1 MLNHFKIKIMKF
13 RIILSILLGFSCS
26 SFGQKLTPTV
36 VSSGG
41 SYFSAGGYTLSA
53 TVGEI
58 AVTTLKSAT
67 LTLTQGFQQPYD
79 IGVGIKETGLDWSI
93 TAYPNP
99 VSEFLNIRFD
109 VNDPLDLNVEI
120 MDIAGR
126 KQMIRELYYVT
137 RGDIETFDL
146 SGLTRGVYLVRIFT
160 PDRRVQKTYKIQKF

>member
-1 MLNHFKIKIMKF
+1 MKN
-13 RIILSILLGFSCS
+13 RIIVFTLFAISFS

-53 TVGEI
+53 TIGEI
-58 AVTTLKSAT
+58 AVTTLKSGS

-79 IGVGIKETGLDWSI
+79 IGTSIKETGLDWSI

-109 VNDPLDLNVEI
+109 LTDPIDLNVEI
-120 MDIAGR
+120 VDISGR
-126 KQMIRELYYVT
+126 KHLIRELYYVT
-137 RGDIETFDL
+137 PGEIVTFDM
-146 SGLTRGVYLVRIFT
+146 SGFVRGVYLVRIYT
-160 PDRRVQKTYKIQKF
+160 PDWRVQKTYKIQKF

>member
-1 MLNHFKIKIMKF
+1 MKT
-13 RIILSILLGFSCS
+13 RILAIIFLASVS
-26 SFGQKLTPTV
+26 SLCAQQLTPTV

-41 SYFSAGGYTLSA
+41 SYSSAGGYTLSA

-58 AVTTLKSAT
+58 AVTTLKAAT

-99 VSEFLNIRFD
+99 VSQFLNIRFD
-109 VNDPLDLNVEI
+109 VEEPLDLNVEI
-120 MDIAGR
+120 MDVSGR
-126 KQMIRELYYVT
+126 KHILRELFYVT
-137 RGDIETFDL
+137 RGNIETFDL
-146 SGLTRGVYLVRIFT
+146 SGLSRGVYLVRICT

>member
-1 MLNHFKIKIMKF
+1 MKN
-13 RIILSILLGFSCS
+13 RIIVFTLFAISFS

-53 TVGEI
+53 TIGEI
-58 AVTTLKSAT
+58 AVTTLKSGS

-79 IGVGIKETGLDWSI
+79 ITSIKETGLDWSI

-109 VNDPLDLNVEI
+109 LTDPIDLNVEI
-120 MDIAGR
+120 VDISGR
-126 KQMIRELYYVT
+126 KHLIRELYYVT
-137 RGDIETFDL
+137 PGEIVTFDM
-146 SGLTRGVYLVRIFT
+146 SGFVRGVYLVRIYT
-160 PDRRVQKTYKIQKF
+160 PDWRVQKTYKIQKF

>member
-1 MLNHFKIKIMKF
+1 MKTG
-13 RIILSILLGFSCS
+13 IIAIVLLASFSSLCA
-26 SFGQKLTPTV
+26 QQLTPTV

-41 SYFSAGGYTLSA
+41 SYLSAGGYTLSA

-79 IGVGIKETGLDWSI
+79 IGVGIKETGLDWAI

-99 VSEFLNIRFD
+99 VSQFLNIRFD

-120 MDIAGR
+120 MDITGR
-126 KQMIRELYYVT
+126 KQMIRELYHVT

-146 SGLTRGVYLVRIFT
+146 SGLTRGVYLVRIYT

>member
-1 MLNHFKIKIMKF
+1 MKIKA
-13 RIILSILLGFSCS
+13 ILIVSLLGPFS
-26 SFGQKLTPTV
+26 FNLMAQTLTPTV

-53 TVGEI
+53 TIGEI
-58 AVTTLKSAT
+58 AVTTLKTAT

-79 IGVGIKETGLDWSI
+79 IGTSIKETGLDWSI

-99 VSEFLNIRFD
+99 VSQFLNIRFD
-109 VNDPLDLNVEI
+109 VTEPLDLNVEI

>member
-1 MLNHFKIKIMKF
+1 MKI
-13 RIILSILLGFSCS
+13 RIILFILLAVT
-26 SFGQKLTPTV
+26 SFTLTGQQLTPTV

-41 SYFSAGGYTLSA
+41 SYHSAGGYTLSA

-58 AVTTLKSAT
+58 AVTTLKAAT
-67 LTLTQGFQQPYD
+67 LTLTQGFQQPFD

-99 VSEFLNIRFD
+99 VSQFLNIRFD
-109 VNDPLDLNVEI
+109 VTEPLDLNVEI

-146 SGLTRGVYLVRIFT
+146 SGLTRGVYLVRIYT

>member
-1 MLNHFKIKIMKF
+1 MKF
-13 RIILSILLGFSCS
+13 RRVLFAFVLLIILPCGLLA
-26 SFGQKLTPTV
+26 QKLTPTV

-41 SYFSAGGYTLSA
+41 SYHSAGGYTLSA

-58 AVTTLKSAT
+58 AVTTLKAAT

-99 VSEFLNIRFD
+99 VSQFLNIRFD
-109 VNDPLDLNVEI
+109 VTEPLDLNVEI

-126 KQMIRELYYVT
+126 KHLVRDLYYVT
-137 RGDIETFDL
+137 RGDIVTFDL

>member
-1 MLNHFKIKIMKF
+1 MKF
-13 RIILSILLGFSCS
+13 SRVLFVIVFGIMVPCGLLA
-26 SFGQKLTPTV
+26 QELNPTV
-36 VSSGG
+36 VSTGG
-41 SYFSAGGYTLSA
+41 SYLSAGGYTLSA
-53 TVGEI
+53 TIGEI

-99 VSEFLNIRFD
+99 VSQFLNIRFD
-109 VNDPLDLNVEI
+109 VTEPLDLNMEI

-146 SGLTRGVYLVRIFT
+146 SHLSRGVYLVRIYT

>member
-1 MLNHFKIKIMKF
+1 MKTKT
-13 RIILSILLGFSCS
+13 LSVIFLLAALSLQGFA
-26 SFGQKLTPTV
+26 QKLTPTV

-41 SYFSAGGYTLSA
+41 KFHSAGGYTLSA

-79 IGVGIKETGLDWSI
+79 IGTSIKETGLDWSI

-109 VNDPLDLNVEI
+109 LEQPLDLNIEI
-120 MDIAGR
+120 MDISGR
-126 KQMIRELYYVT
+126 KHMIRELYYVT
-137 RGDIETFDL
+137 PGEVVTFDM
-146 SGLTRGVYLVRIFT
+146 SGFVKGVYMVRIFT
-160 PDRRVQKTYKIQKF
+160 PDQRVQKVYKIQKF

>member
-1 MLNHFKIKIMKF
+1 MTFNRVLFVIVLGIMVPCGLF
-13 RIILSILLGFSCS
+13 A
-26 SFGQKLTPTV
+26 QQLTPTV

-41 SYFSAGGYTLSA
+41 SYYSAGGYTLSA

-58 AVTTLKSAT
+58 AVTTLKAAT

-99 VSEFLNIRFD
+99 VSQFLNIRFD
-109 VNDPLDLNVEI
+109 VTEPLDLNVEI